1 MPWVYA
7 MANHSMAGLL
17 KIGYTDREPDDRA
30 RELSAATGVPS
41 PFIVACAIEVD
52 DAATLEADLHARLER
67 VRQTSSREFF
77 RVTVTEF
84 VRQIRILSEE
94 QEWDP
99 RSAIGVECWTNEA
112 PSNKPKRGQGEEPK
126 RTASPLGGSENPYAG
141 RPGRLGLD
149 LEHTPGVWQVI
160 QRGRRK

>member
-17 KIGYTDREPDDRA
+17 KIGYTDREPEDRA
-30 RELSAATGVPS
+30 RELSAATGVPT
-41 PFIVACAIEVD
+41 PFILACAIEVD
-52 DAATLEADLHARLER
+52 DAAALEGDLHARLDQ
-67 VRQTSSREFF
+67 VRQSSSREFF

-84 VRQIRILSEE
+84 VRQLRLLSEE
-94 QEWDP
+94 QEWNP
-99 RSAIGVECWTNEA
+99 RSAIGVEIWSNES
-112 PSNKPKRGQGEEPK
+112 PSNKPNRGQVDELK
-126 RTASPLGGSENPYAG
+126 RAASPPEGSAIPYAG

-160 QRGRRK
+160 QRGRKK